1 MSIVHF
7 YFGWPDGA
15 VWSNL
20 VASVI
25 CAGFVWWRLRAKM
38 IEHHAA
44 TLAQAARHHV
54 EVLAQAEAHHV
65 ALKQHVGKAVAS
77 AASTA
82 AVAVPQALL
91 DDLRNAPKRT
101 PGGGM

>member
-38 IEHHAA
+38 IEHHVEV
-44 TLAQAARHHV
+44 LAQAARHHV
-54 EVLAQAEAHHV
+54 DEIALAEAHHV
-65 ALKQHVGKAVAS
+65 SLKKHVAQAVSS

-82 AVAVPQALL
+82 AVVVPQQLL
-91 DDLRNAPKRT
+91 DDIRNAPKRT
-101 PGGGM
+101 PGGM